1 MTPCSSIIFKE
12 IDGTPLRAEN
22 VFFFFTFVNV
32 SKRQRFYVDVA
43 LCYCDLLKEISC
55 YEFLEIQ
62 TGEAAL
68 ELGQ

>member
-1 MTPCSSIIFKE
+1 MTQCSSIIVKE

-22 VFFFFTFVNV
+22 VFFFTFVNV

-43 LCYCDLLKEISC
+43 LYYCDLLKEISC
-55 YEFLEIQ
+55 YEFVEIQ
-62 TGEAAL
+62 TGEVAL